1 MFKINYLYNF
11 HQQNPLEHLNLSRVG
26 QISIYAEIA
35 IIFTSMIQVLAYWP
49 DTIPVV
55 LFLYLN
61 LAMVVMES
69 AVVMINAMT
78 MVIVVWILA
87 FYNAVSEEYHSVI
100 Y

>member
-1 MFKINYLYNF
+1 MFKTNYLYNF
-11 HQQNPLEHLNLSRVG
+11 DQQNPLEHLNLSRVR
-26 QISIYAEIA
+26 QIGIYAEIA
-35 IIFTSMIQVLAYWP
+35 ILFTSMIKVLAYWP
-49 DTIPVV
+49 VTITVV

-87 FYNAVSEEYHSVI
+87 FYNAVSEEYHLI
-100 Y
+100 K